1 MDKSTIV
8 NELHQNFDFI
18 SEICP
23 DQLDEIVKYCEFEY
37 LPAGHALE
45 TAFGECKGVILIAS
59 GEIRISKI
67 SEDGREVTLSRFSKG
82 TICPLSAVCI
92 LGSTPSKYPAKV
104 IADRDTKIIW
114 VHRDYITNSLVDCK
128 PFWAFIFSCI
138 ANSLYKTI
146 DVVDNIAFTSVR
158 KRLALF
164 ILNETNSGKHP
175 LYMTHE
181 ALAREIGTARE
192 VISRELK
199 AFEKSGL
206 IEMQR
211 GRLIIT
217 NIDEFTAIANR

>member
-1 MDKSTIV
+1 MEKNIIA
-8 NELHQNFDFI
+8 NELQQSFDFI
-18 SEICP
+18 SDICP
-23 DQLDEIVKYCEFEY
+23 DQLDEIVKHCEIEFF
-37 LPAGHALE
+37 PAGHILE
-45 TAFGECKGVILIAS
+45 TAFGECKGVIMIVS

-67 SEDGREVTLSRFSKG
+67 SEDGREITLSRFTKG

-104 IADRDTKIIW
+104 IADRDTTIIW
-114 VHRDYITNSLVDCK
+114 VHRDYIINSLMDCK

-146 DVVDNIAFTSVR
+146 DVVDTIAFTPVR
-158 KRLALF
+158 KRLALL
-164 ILNETNSGKHP
+164 ILNDTNCGKHP

-199 AFEKSGL
+199 AFEKAGL

-211 GRLIIT
+211 GRLT
-217 NIDEFTAIANR
+217 VTEVEQLNVIANR